1 MGLRTKN
8 RITLGA
14 KILLAIYI
22 VMLIYVCFFSERYGR
37 DIISDTYRY
46 NLVPFKEI
54 RRFLVYRENVGFIA
68 FIENLFGNVIA
79 FMPFGFFIPV
89 ISPRNRKFLNVLA
102 LTFLLSLTVETI
114 QLMLKVGSFDVDDLL
129 LNTLGGITGY
139 AFFAAAN
146 YFRRKRFG

>member
-46 NLVPFKEI
+46 KLVPFKEI

>member
-1 MGLRTKN
+1 
-8 RITLGA
+8 
-14 KILLAIYI
+14 
-22 VMLIYVCFFSERYGR
+22 MLIYVCFFSERYGR

-79 FMPFGFFIPV
+79 FMPFGFFIPI

>member
-79 FMPFGFFIPV
+79 FMPFGFFIPI